1 MICQKYNGWG
11 NSRNFR
17 KSDCVTVRV
26 HYVKMSTVQQ
36 VLNTL
41 FLTLDPVLSVLHEHF
56 VSPLEVAS
64 LSQQGRTA
72 VVECACE
79 VFSIE

>member
-1 MICQKYNGWG
+1 MIFQKYNGWG
-11 NSRNFR
+11 NSVNFR

-26 HYVKMSTVQQ
+26 DYVEMPTVQQ

-41 FLTLDPVLSVLHEHF
+41 FLTLDPVLHEHF
-56 VSPLEVAS
+56 VSPPEVAS